1 MKILHYNCAAGI
13 SGDMNL
19 AAMLDMGVDKNALVR
34 ELEKL
39 DIGGWKIE
47 TFKDGRGGIFG
58 TRVEVVCDGEHEHC
72 HGHSHGGGHGSGHCR
87 AHEHSHG
94 HSHAHRYY
102 ADIKELIN
110 SSAISE
116 KAKKLSLAIFERI
129 AAAEAKIHG
138 KTIGE
143 VAFHEVGAVDSII
156 DIVGAAICAD
166 MVGADKFTSS
176 KVELGGGTVRCAHG
190 IMPVPAPATAL
201 IAQAFPS
208 TLGAAQ
214 CECTT
219 PTGAAIIAQ
228 LCSEFEPKISG
239 KILAVGVGVGHRNVE
254 NLPNVLRAML
264 IETAENSPAETKCE
278 RMFEI
283 CANIDDMSAEQLA
296 FLAESLFDAGAL
308 DVWQEPI
315 FMKKGRLAAK
325 VCALARPEN
334 LREIKERMFK
344 NSSTLGIRQA
354 EVLRESIERE
364 IVAMQTS
371 LGEVRCKV
379 STFKNSKKMKFEFDD
394 IRRIAA
400 EKSLSPAEVLQILN
414 SEISF

>member
-19 AAMLDMGVDKNALVR
+19 AAMLDLGVDKNALVR

-58 TRVEVVCDGEHEHC
+58 TRVEVVCDGGGHGHHEAHAREHC
-72 HGHSHGGGHGSGHCR
+72 HDEEGHHHGHSH
-87 AHEHSHG
+87 
-94 HSHAHRYY
+94 HAHRHY

-110 SSAISE
+110 SSAISAH
-116 KAKKLSLAIFERI
+116 AKKLSLAIFDRI
-129 AAAEAKIHG
+129 AVAEAKIHG
-138 KTIGE
+138 KTPGE

-156 DIVGAAICAD
+156 DIVGAAICAE
-166 MVGADKFTSS
+166 MIGADKFTSS

-190 IMPVPAPATAL
+190 VMPVPAPATAL

-214 CECTT
+214 CEYTT

-254 NLPNVLRAML
+254 GLPNVLRAML
-264 IETAENSPAETKCE
+264 VETAETPPAETKSE

-296 FLAESLFDAGAL
+296 FLAESLFEAGAL

-325 VCALARPEN
+325 VCALVRAEN
-334 LREIKERMFK
+334 LSGVKERMFK
-344 NSSTLGIRQA
+344 NSSTLGIRQT
-354 EVLRESIERE
+354 EVLRDSIARE
-364 IVAMQTS
+364 IVARQTS

-379 STFKNSKKMKFEFDD
+379 SAFKNSKKMKFEFDD